1 MPFTNNQ
8 AERDLRMMKL
18 RMKISDGFRSVQ
30 GARDFS
36 TLQSVLSTAR
46 KQGCN
51 RIEAL
56 RQGPTALLAELQP

>member
-1 MPFTNNQ
+1 
-8 AERDLRMMKL
+8 MMKL
-18 RMKISDGFRSVQ
+18 RMKISDGFRFVQ